1 MRIRD
6 GSSDVCPSDLLARN
20 LGPDQLETLRKNPD
34 IDLQTARKGGLYY
47 LGLNQKHEALSKPKV
62 RQALKYLVDYQ
73 GMEDTVV
80 RDLMTVHQA
89 FLPIGLLGALEAKPF
104 HLDVGKAKQ
113 LLAEAGYP
121 DGFQVTMD
129 TPSTSPILEMAQ

>member
-1 MRIRD
+1 
-6 GSSDVCPSDLLARN
+6 
-20 LGPDQLETLRKNPD
+20 
-34 IDLQTARKGGLYY
+34 
-47 LGLNQKHEALSKPKV
+47 
-62 RQALKYLVDYQ
+62 
-73 GMEDTVV
+73 MEDTVV

-121 DGFQVTMD
+121 DGFKVTMD
-129 TPSTSPILEMAQ
+129 TRSTSPILEMAQSIQATFAQAGIELEIIPGDGSKTLNKYRARTNEIQERQTAEEGKRG